1 MVEKIINNNIML
13 LNTIRGFVDST
24 EGIEAIEQA
33 IQDNQDLLRYVTKLE
48 EMHKEVIKFIEI

>member
-48 EMHKEVIKFIEI
+48 EMHEEVIKFIEK